1 MSTLKVDEIL
11 KRTGTGTITI
21 GQSGDTID
29 FPTGTTISGSAAN
42 APAFNVFKDSAT
54 SVADTTFT
62 QLVFNQE
69 NFDTDSAYNTSTG
82 FFTVPTNLG
91 GKYFIYATSGLN
103 NVTPQRCLITIEKN
117 SSTGILVTEFGSGSP
132 YGRATA
138 SGVVSLS
145 AGDTL
150 RVLIYQNGGG
160 SSNTLTGQ
168 ESCCFGGYRII
179 GE

>member
-1 MSTLKVDEIL
+1 MSTLKVSTIEPLDSD
-11 KRTGTGTITI
+11 TTNTITI
-21 GQSGDTID
+21 GSAGDT
-29 FPTGTTISGSAAN
+29 AAGVFTN
-42 APAFNVFKDSAT
+42 APAFNVFLGSAISIPNTT
-54 SVADTTFT
+54 ST
-62 QLVFNQE
+62 QLIFNQE
-69 NFDTDSAYNTSTG
+69 NFDTGSAYNTSTG

-91 GKYFIYATSGLN
+91 GKYFIYATGGLD
-103 NVTPQRCLITIEKN
+103 NVTPQICRITVEKN
-117 SSTGILVTEFGSGSP
+117 SATIVLATEFGSGSP

-168 ESCCFGGYRII
+168 ESCCFGGYKLI
-179 GE
+179 GV